1 MRNVPV
7 GAGRRKN
14 KNSAANHYRHLTM
27 TDAAALQAIPDS
39 MHHPALKPNGT
50 VLSFGSD
57 TPLCESM
64 ASVLNLAEKTMKNC
78 NRNEFH
84 HRIEEQME
92 EQSTTASNLTDEGT
106 GAANLQEPAIRNCQ
120 GFLPHLPYISG
131 SPWPYLWSPPP
142 PPPPGAAPAAP
153 FCGSSFQIPIY
164 PATAYWGC
172 STWGIPWLAP
182 PMASPPL
189 ANGSSGPNSPT
200 LGKHSRDGDVLQRST
215 NNSSSDR
222 GESNQEKCLWIPK
235 TLRIDDPEE
244 AAKSSIWATM
254 GFKNDKANGVSSSRG
269 LFKLFQ
275 TKPEL
280 NNHKVETSQLL
291 HANPAALSRSVNFQ
305 ESS

>member
-7 GAGRRKN
+7 GSGRRKN
-14 KNSAANHYRHLTM
+14 KDSPANHYRHLTM
-27 TDAAALQAIPDS
+27 TDAAAL
-39 MHHPALKPNGT
+39 HPALKPNGT

-64 ASVLNLAEKTMKNC
+64 TSVLNLAEKTMKNC
-78 NRNEFH
+78 SRNGFH
-84 HRIEEQME
+84 HRIDERME
-92 EQSTTASNLTDEGT
+92 EQSSGSSATASNSTDEGT
-106 GAANLQEPAIRNCQ
+106 GVANLQEQAIRNCQ
-120 GFLPHLPYISG
+120 GFAPHLQYING
-131 SPWPYLWSPPP
+131 SPWPYPWSPPP
-142 PPPPGAAPAAP
+142 PPPLGVAP
-153 FCGSSFQIPIY
+153 FRGPSFPIQIY

-172 STWGIPWLAP
+172 STWLTP
-182 PMASPPL
+182 PLASPLL

-200 LGKHSRDGDVLQRST
+200 LGKHSREGSVLQRST
-215 NNSSSDR
+215 NNSSSSDS
-222 GESNQEKCLWIPK
+222 GESTVKQSNQEKCLRIRK